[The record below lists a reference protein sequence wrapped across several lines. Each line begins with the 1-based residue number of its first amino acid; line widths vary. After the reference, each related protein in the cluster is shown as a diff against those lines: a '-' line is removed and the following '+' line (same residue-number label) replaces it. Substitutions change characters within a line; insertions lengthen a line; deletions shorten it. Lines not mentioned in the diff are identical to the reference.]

1 MEIGKTLYAKSRRVF
16 RTWLVKNHAKKNEIW
31 LVYYRKA
38 SGKQS
43 IRYGEAV
50 EEALCFGWIDSLAKP
65 IDEQSWAQRFSPRK
79 KGSRLSPINRVRVER
94 LRKAGKMTKAGL
106 VALRHELGSKRA
118 KETRK
123 VPQDIEKALRK
134 DPEVWR
140 NFRRFPASYRT
151 IRVGWID
158 GSRNRPDVFRTRL
171 AYFVK
176 KTKRNEMFGMVR

>member
-1 MEIGKTLYAKSRRVF
+1 MKLGKTLYVRDRKRWRA
-16 RTWLVKNHAKKNEIW
+16 WLEKNHATKSEIW

-38 SGKQS
+38 SGKRR
-43 IRYGEAV
+43 IPYDDAV
-50 EEALCFGWIDSLAKP
+50 EEALCFGWIDSQTKP
-65 IDEQSWAQRFSPRK
+65 IDEQCWAQRFSPRR
-79 KGSRLSPINRVRVER
+79 KGSKLSPMNRVRVER